1 MEFIKVGEIM
11 SYDYS
16 ENILVQESAGNLL
29 RDELGWDVQF
39 AYNKEVLGKNGTF
52 GRTSYKKILLKRY
65 FNAALKKFN
74 PWINDEQILEA
85 QRILENR
92 LSTSSLLQINEEKYF
107 LIRDGI
113 KVTVKK
119 PNGETE
125 KQTAAL
131 IDFKNPQNNYFLAVK
146 ELKIHGDLYRRRTDI
161 VGFVNGIPLLFVELK
176 KTTVDVQNAYED
188 NYTDYQDTIPHLFYY
203 NAFVMLSNGTEAK
216 VGTLGSKYEFF
227 HEWKRLA
234 EAERG
239 SVALETMLRGICK
252 KENFLDLFENF
263 ILFDHSGGNTAKILA
278 RNHQYLGVNEAMKAY
293 AARKLNNGKLGVFWH
308 TQGSGKSYSMVFLAQ
323 KIRRKFEGSPTFV
336 ILTDRDE
343 LNKQISDT
351 FENCGL
357 LGDVKASQFIATS
370 GDDLIQKLKGNPS
383 FIFTLIQKFNKPD
396 ANPIL
401 PDHDVIIMSDEA
413 HRSQYGIF
421 AGNMMKLLPT
431 AARIGFTGTPLLS
444 DDNITARTFGGYI
457 SIYDFKR
464 AVEDGATVPL
474 YYENRGEKILNLHNP
489 EITDRILDAIERA
502 DLDADQ
508 QDKLEAEFAKE
519 IHLMTAKPRLQSIA
533 QDFVR
538 HYSDLWTSGKA
549 MFVCLNKVTCVRMY
563 DYVQKYWQE
572 EIERLKNRIKNVSQQ
587 EAQELR
593 RKLQWMEETEM
604 AVVISQEQNEIQT
617 FKKWGLDIQY
627 HRNKMVK
634 NELDKDFKDS
644 ANSLRVVFVCA
655 MWLTGFD
662 VKCLSCLYLDKPLK
676 AHTLMQT
683 IARAN
688 RVAEG
693 KSNGLIID
701 YIGIVKALRKA
712 LADYTANIG
721 CIDGT
726 DPTVDKVKLIERILD
741 TLEKAKLFLAERGF
755 VLQDLIC
762 SYDFPKM
769 YYLRKGANI
778 VCGTVEER
786 KTFSAY
792 ASELNR
798 LMKYTDRDDI
808 DRNVRKEYEAV
819 AAIYA
824 EIKKKRKH
832 INITDL
838 MVEINNIISDYVE
851 IEHSY
856 MINEEVKRFDI
867 SGIDFD
873 LLRREFAKVKNQNLL
888 MRDLEEI
895 IQLKLDRMLFT
906 NPERINYYERY
917 QKIIDDYNSEQDRA
931 TIEKTFMDLM
941 DLANKMNQEE
951 QRYVRE
957 GFKSDEELTL
967 YDMLFRND
975 LNKNDIKKLKTVAAE
990 LLNKIKAKISEY
1002 DHWTDKQETKA
1013 AVDNLIRDTLWA
1025 ELPECYDEASIWGYR
1040 QRIYEYVYTHYKDVA

>member
-1 MEFIKVGEIM
+1 M

-52 GRTSYKKILLKRY
+52 GRTSYKEILLKRY

-131 IDFKNPQNNYFLAVK
+131 IDFKNTQNNYFLAVK

-176 KTTVDVQNAYED
+176 KTTVDVHNAYED

-357 LGDVKASQFIATS
+357 LGDVKATQFIATS
-370 GDDLIQKLKGNPS
+370 GADLIQKLKGNPS

-396 ANPIL
+396 AEPIF

-421 AGNMMKLLPT
+421 ADNMMKLLPT

-604 AVVISQEQNEIQT
+604 AVVISQEQNEIKT

-644 ANSLRVVFVCA
+644 ANPLRVVFVCA

-712 LADYTANIG
+712 LADYTANVG

-769 YYLRKGANI
+769 YYLQKGANI

-873 LLRREFAKVKNQNLL
+873 LLRREFSKVKNQNLL

>member
-1 MEFIKVGEIM
+1 M

-29 RDELGWDVQF
+29 CDELGWDVQF
-39 AYNKEVLGKNGTF
+39 AYNTEILGKNGTF
-52 GRTSYKKILLKRY
+52 GRENYKEIVLLRY
-65 FNAALKKFN
+65 FREALKKLN
-74 PWINDEQILEA
+74 PWINDNQISEA
-85 QRILENR
+85 QKLLENR
-92 LSTSSLLQINEEKYF
+92 LSTSSLLQVNEEKYF

-113 KVTVKK
+113 PVTVKK
-119 PNGETE
+119 PNGQTET
-125 KQTAAL
+125 KRASV
-131 IDFKNPQNNYFLAVK
+131 IDFQNPDNNYFLAIK

-176 KTTVDVQNAYED
+176 KNTVDVQNAYDD
-188 NYTDYQDTIPHLFYY
+188 NYTDYQDTIPHLFHY
-203 NAFVMLSNGTEAK
+203 NAFLMLSNGTEAK

-234 EAERG
+234 EEDQG

-263 ILFDHSGGNTAKILA
+263 ILYDHSSGHTAKILA

-293 AARKLNNGKLGVFWH
+293 AARKLNDGKLGVFWH

-323 KIRRKFEGSPTFV
+323 KVRRKFEGSPTFV
-336 ILTDRDE
+336 ILTDREE
-343 LNKQISDT
+343 LNSQISDT

-357 LGDVKASQFIATS
+357 LGKTKASQFIATS
-370 GDDLIQKLKGNPS
+370 GDDLVQKLKGNPS
-383 FIFTLIQKFNKPD
+383 FIFTLIQKFNKPN
-396 ANPIL
+396 AEAIY
-401 PDHDVIIMSDEA
+401 PDHDIIIMSDEA

-421 AGNMMKLLPT
+421 ADNMMKLLPT

-444 DDNITARTFGGYI
+444 SDNITARTFGGYV
-457 SIYDFKR
+457 SVYDFKR

-474 YYENRGEKILNLHNP
+474 YYENRGEKIVDLHNP
-489 EITDRILDAIERA
+489 EITEQILDAIENA
-502 DLDADQ
+502 DLDVDQ

-519 IHLMTAKPRLQSIA
+519 IHLLTAEPRLKSIA
-533 QDFVR
+533 RDFVN

-563 DYVQKYWQE
+563 NYVQEYWKE
-572 EIERLKNRIKNVSQQ
+572 EIKRLKSKIKTATQQ
-587 EAQELR
+587 EAQELE
-593 RKLQWMEETEM
+593 RKLKWMQETEM

-617 FKKWGLDIQY
+617 FKKWDLDIKY
-627 HRNKMVK
+627 HRARMEKR
-634 NELDKDFKDS
+634 ELDKEFKDS
-644 ANSLRVVFVCA
+644 KNPLRVVFVCA

-688 RVAEG
+688 RVSEG

-712 LADYTANIG
+712 LADYTANVGGNGGI
-721 CIDGT
+721 
-726 DPTVDKVKLIERILD
+726 DPTVDKDELIARIIETIAKAKAFLLENDFDLQMLIDAYDFVKLSY
-741 TLEKAKLFLAERGF
+741 
-755 VLQDLIC
+755 LQEA
-762 SYDFPKM
+762 
-769 YYLRKGANI
+769 ANA
-778 VCGTVEER
+778 VCGTIEDK
-786 KTFSAY
+786 KTFTTY

-808 DRNVRKEYEAV
+808 TGHIRKEYEAI

-824 EIKKKRKH
+824 ELQKKRKH
-832 INITDL
+832 TNTTDL
-838 MVEINNIISDYVE
+838 MVQVNAIISSYVE
-851 IEHSY
+851 IQHMPS
-856 MINEEVKRFDI
+856 MVREEPRRFDI
-867 SGIDFD
+867 SAIDFD
-873 LLRREFAKVKNQNLL
+873 LLRREFAKVKKKNLVL
-888 MRDLEEI
+888 KDLEEL
-895 IQLKLDRMLFT
+895 IQMKLDRMLFT

-917 QKIIDDYNSEQDRA
+917 QQIIDDYNSEQDRA

-941 DLANKMNQEE
+941 DLANSMNQEE

-957 GFKSDEELTL
+957 GFASDEELSF
-967 YDMLFRND
+967 YDMLFRED
-975 LNKNDIKKLKTVAAE
+975 LSKNDIKKLKEVAAT
-990 LLNKIKAKISEY
+990 LLQKIKTKISEL

-1013 AVDNLIRDTLWA
+1013 AVDNLIRDTLWE
-1025 ELPECYDEASIWGYR
+1025 ELPECYDEVSISVYR
-1040 QRIYEYVYTHYKDVA
+1040 QQIYEYVYTRYKEVA